1 MALHRDGRYP
11 RLTKAIVGNAGY
23 KGKKDMKRILIRDLG
38 PIAEAD
44 ISLRNVNVVIG
55 EQSIGKSCVL
65 KVSCF
70 CTWVE
75 KRIAI
80 EQNARRFEKK
90 GVFMDEL
97 VNFHR
102 LNGYVHEKTFIGYE
116 SDFIKFSYDNE
127 HGFSYEWKNERWD
140 YKRPKVSYIPA
151 ERNLVAVIPN
161 WFEVKSVADNIQD
174 FMADWSDARK
184 SIVDAAIL
192 NLDVAYH
199 YDKGSET
206 DFVKMKDGKY
216 LPFANASSGLQ
227 SLIPLYVHL
236 VNINSQKYRD
246 QEDNSVKHKSEL
258 GSLANSLIDYYGA
271 NLGEV
276 FIKNLEHDDHNQETG
291 LEREFVPNPE
301 MMEWWRSIF
310 LKLSKTHHCE
320 VFLEEPEENLFPPT
334 QQILMRTLLNQ
345 IMPQEGNTLFIS
357 THSPYIL
364 DVLLERPQYDF
375 GLFYIRPTENGSVV
389 KTATETDVQDMYEGG
404 VDAFFNI
411 ERLGDEV

>member
-1 MALHRDGRYP
+1 
-11 RLTKAIVGNAGY
+11 
-23 KGKKDMKRILIRDLG
+23 MKRIIIRNLG
-38 PIAEAD
+38 PIADAD
-44 ISLRNVNVVIG
+44 ILLKDVNVVIG

-90 GVFMDEL
+90 GVFIEEL
-97 VNFHR
+97 TNFHR
-102 LNGYVHEKTFIGYE
+102 LNGYVHENTYIGYE
-116 SDFIKFSYDNE
+116 SDFMEFSYDIK
-127 HGFSYEWKNERWD
+127 HGFSYEWKKDRWD

-184 SIVDAAIL
+184 SVGDEEIL

-199 YDKGSET
+199 YDEGSDT
-206 DFVKMKDGKY
+206 DYVKMKDGLV
-216 LPFANASSGLQ
+216 LPFTNVSSGLQ

-236 VNINSQKYRD
+236 VNINSKKYRER
-246 QEDNSVKHKSEL
+246 EDNSVKHKSEL
-258 GSLANSLIDYYGA
+258 EKLVNSLVEYYG
-271 NLGEV
+271 NNIGEA
-276 FIKNLEHDDHNQETG
+276 FIKNPQYGTINQETG
-291 LEREFVPNPE
+291 LEKEFIPNPK
-301 MMEWWRSIF
+301 MTQWLRRRF
-310 LKLSKTHHCE
+310 LGLSRIHHCE

-345 IMPQEGNTLFIS
+345 INRQEGNTLFVS

-364 DVLLERPQYDF
+364 DILLERENYDF
-375 GLFYIRPTENGSVV
+375 GLFYIRPEEKGSVV
-389 KTATETDVQDMYEGG
+389 NTATEADVQDMFEDG

>member
-1 MALHRDGRYP
+1 
-11 RLTKAIVGNAGY
+11 
-23 KGKKDMKRILIRDLG
+23 MKRIIIRDLG

-44 ISLRNVNVVIG
+44 IFLKDVNVVIG

-65 KVSCF
+65 KVCCF

-90 GVFMDEL
+90 GVFMEEL

-102 LNGYVHEKTFIGYE
+102 LNGYVHENTYIGYE
-116 SDFIKFSYDNE
+116 SDYIKFSYDNE
-127 HGFSYEWKNERWD
+127 HGFSYEWKENRWD
-140 YKRPKVSYIPA
+140 YRRPKVSYIPA

-161 WFEVKSVADNIQD
+161 WFEVKSVAENIQD

-184 SIVDAAIL
+184 LVVDEEIL

-199 YDKGSET
+199 YDRGSDL
-206 DFVKMKDGKY
+206 DFVKMKNGQL
-216 LPFANASSGLQ
+216 LPFENASSGLQ

-236 VNINSQKYRD
+236 VNINSKKYRD
-246 QEDNSVKHKSEL
+246 RENNSVKHKAETEKL
-258 GSLANSLIDYYGA
+258 INSLVEYYDKNVGRA
-271 NLGEV
+271 
-276 FIKNLEHDDHNQETG
+276 FIKSPKRQKTDFEKEII
-291 LEREFVPNPE
+291 FNPE
-301 MMEWWRSIF
+301 MTPWLWRRYS
-310 LKLSKTHHCE
+310 KLSRIHHCE

-334 QQILMRTLLNQ
+334 QQILMKTLLNQ
-345 IMPQEGNTLFIS
+345 INNQKGNTLFIS

-364 DVLLERPQYDF
+364 DVLLEREKYDF
-375 GLFYIRPTENGSVV
+375 GLFYIQSSESESFV
-389 KTATETDVQDMYEGG
+389 KTATEADVQDMFEDG

>member
-1 MALHRDGRYP
+1 
-11 RLTKAIVGNAGY
+11 
-23 KGKKDMKRILIRDLG
+23 MKHLIIRDLG

-44 ISLRNVNVVIG
+44 VALRDVNVVIG

-65 KVSCF
+65 KVACF
-70 CTWVE
+70 CSWVE

-80 EQNARRFEKK
+80 EQNAKRFEKN
-90 GVFMDEL
+90 GVFMEEL

-102 LNGYVHEKTFIGYE
+102 LNGYVHKNTYIGYE

-127 HGFSYEWKNERWD
+127 HGFSYEWKQDRWD
-140 YKRPKVSYIPA
+140 YTRPKVSYIPA

-184 SIVDAAIL
+184 TVGDKDIL
-192 NLDVAYH
+192 NLDVAFH
-199 YDKGSET
+199 YDEGSDT
-206 DFVKMKDGKY
+206 DFVKTKDGHV
-216 LPFANASSGLQ
+216 LPFTNVSSGLQ

-236 VNINSQKYRD
+236 FNISSKKYRER
-246 QEDNSVKHKSEL
+246 EDNSVKHKSETDRL
-258 GSLANSLIDYYGA
+258 LNSLVEYYA
-271 NLGEV
+271 KNIGETT
-276 FIKNLEHDDHNQETG
+276 IKNPKYGTVNQETG
-291 LEREFVPNPE
+291 LEKEYIPNPE
-301 MMEWWRSIF
+301 MTQW
-310 LKLSKTHHCE
+310 LSKRFHNLSRIHHCD

-334 QQILMRTLLNQ
+334 QQILMKSLLNFVKL
-345 IMPQEGNTLFIS
+345 EKGNTLFIS

-364 DVLLERPQYDF
+364 DILLERESYDF
-375 GLFYIRPTENGSVV
+375 GLFYIRSTVNGSIV
-389 KTATETDVQDMYEGG
+389 KTATEEDVQDMFEAG

>member
-1 MALHRDGRYP
+1 
-11 RLTKAIVGNAGY
+11 
-23 KGKKDMKRILIRDLG
+23 MKRIIIRNLG

-44 ISLRNVNVVIG
+44 ILLKDVNVVIG

-90 GVFMDEL
+90 GVFMEEL
-97 VNFHR
+97 VDFHR
-102 LNGYVHEKTFIGYE
+102 LNGYVHENTYIGYE
-116 SDFIKFSYDNE
+116 SDFMKFSYDNK
-127 HGFSYEWKNERWD
+127 HGFSHEWKKDRWD

-184 SIVDAAIL
+184 SVGNDEEIL

-199 YDKGSET
+199 YDEGSDT
-206 DFVKMKDGKY
+206 DFVKMKDGQV
-216 LPFANASSGLQ
+216 LPFTNVSSGLQ

-236 VNINSQKYRD
+236 VNINSKKYRER
-246 QEDNSVKHKSEL
+246 EDNSVKHKSEIEKL
-258 GSLANSLIDYYGA
+258 VNSLVEYFGNNI
-271 NLGEV
+271 GEV
-276 FIKNLEHDDHNQETG
+276 YIKNPKYGTIDQETS
-291 LEREFVPNPE
+291 LEKEFIPNPE
-301 MMEWWRSIF
+301 MTLWLRRRFIS
-310 LKLSKTHHCE
+310 LSKIHHCE

-334 QQILMRTLLNQ
+334 QQILMKTLLNQ
-345 IMPQEGNTLFIS
+345 VKRQKGNTLFIS

-364 DVLLERPQYDF
+364 DILLEREQYDF
-375 GLFYIRPTENGSVV
+375 GLFYIRSAENGSEV
-389 KTATETDVQDMYEGG
+389 KTATEADVQDMFEDG

>member
-1 MALHRDGRYP
+1 
-11 RLTKAIVGNAGY
+11 
-23 KGKKDMKRILIRDLG
+23 MKRIIIRGLG
-38 PIAEAD
+38 PIMEAD
-44 ISLRNVNVVIG
+44 LLLKDVNIIVG

-65 KVSCF
+65 KVACF

-75 KRIAI
+75 KRIVI
-80 EQNARRFEKK
+80 EQSTRRFEKK
-90 GVFMDEL
+90 GAFIEEL

-102 LNGYVHEKTFIGYE
+102 LNGYIHDNIYIGYE
-116 SDFIKFSYDNE
+116 SDFMQFSYDDE
-127 HGFSYEWKNERWD
+127 HGFSHEWKINRWE

-184 SIVDAAIL
+184 SVENDKEIL

-199 YDKGSET
+199 YDEGS
-206 DFVKMKDGKY
+206 DMDYIKMKDGSF
-216 LPFANASSGLQ
+216 LPFTNISSGLQ

-236 VNINSQKYRD
+236 VNITSKKYRER
-246 QEDNSVKHKSEL
+246 EDNSVIHKAEIDKL
-258 GSLANSLIDYYGA
+258 VDSLVDFYSRNF
-271 NLGEV
+271 GEAL
-276 FIKNLEHDDHNQETG
+276 IKNPKYGTINQNTG
-291 LEREFVPNPE
+291 LEKEYILNPV
-301 MMEWWRSIF
+301 MTKWISNVF
-310 LKLSKTHHCE
+310 LNISNIHYCA

-334 QQILMRTLLNQ
+334 QQILMKSLLNFVKS
-345 IMPQEGNTLFIS
+345 EKGNTLFIS

-364 DVLLERPQYDF
+364 DILLEREKYDF
-375 GLFYIRPTENGSVV
+375 GLFYIKSSDKGSIV
-389 KTATETDVQDMYEGG
+389 KSATETDVQDMFEGG

>member
-1 MALHRDGRYP
+1 
-11 RLTKAIVGNAGY
+11 
-23 KGKKDMKRILIRDLG
+23 MKRIIIRDFG
-38 PIAEAD
+38 PIMKAD
-44 ISLRNVNVVIG
+44 IMLQDVNIIIG

-65 KVSCF
+65 KVACF

-80 EQNARRFEKK
+80 EQNAKRFEKN
-90 GVFMDEL
+90 GVFLEEL

-102 LNGYVHEKTFIGYE
+102 LNGYVHDNTYIGYE
-116 SDFIKFSYDNE
+116 SDFIKFSYDSEN
-127 HGFSYEWKNERWD
+127 GFSYEWKEKRWD

-161 WFEVKSVADNIQD
+161 WFEVKSVAENIQD

-184 SIVDAAIL
+184 SIEKDKDIL

-199 YDKGSET
+199 YDESSDT
-206 DFVKMKDGKY
+206 DYVKMKDGRI
-216 LPFANASSGLQ
+216 LPFTNVSSGLQ

-236 VNINSQKYRD
+236 VNITSKKYRER
-246 QEDNSVKHKSEL
+246 EDNSVKHKSE
-258 GSLANSLIDYYGA
+258 IDNLVDLLVDFYA
-271 NLGEV
+271 KNLGEAL
-276 FIKNLEHDDHNQETG
+276 IKNPKYGTINQETG
-291 LEREFVPNPE
+291 LEKEYIPNPE
-301 MMEWWRSIF
+301 MREWLIERLFNI
-310 LKLSKTHHCE
+310 SKIHHCE

-334 QQILMRTLLNQ
+334 QQILMKSLLRFVNL
-345 IMPQEGNTLFIS
+345 EKGNTLFIS

-364 DVLLERPQYDF
+364 DNLLERETYDF
-375 GLFYIRPTENGSVV
+375 GLFYIQSTENGSVV
-389 KTATETDVQDMYEGG
+389 KTATEADVQDMFEGG

>member
-1 MALHRDGRYP
+1 
-11 RLTKAIVGNAGY
+11 
-23 KGKKDMKRILIRDLG
+23 MKRIIIRDFG
-38 PIAEAD
+38 PIMKAD
-44 ISLRNVNVVIG
+44 IMLQDVNIIIG

-65 KVSCF
+65 KVACF

-80 EQNARRFEKK
+80 EQNAKRFEKN
-90 GVFMDEL
+90 GVFLEEL

-102 LNGYVHEKTFIGYE
+102 LNGYVHDNTYIGYE
-116 SDFIKFSYDNE
+116 SDFIKFSYDSEN
-127 HGFSYEWKNERWD
+127 GFSYEWKEKRWD

-161 WFEVKSVADNIQD
+161 WFEVKSVAENIQD

-184 SIVDAAIL
+184 SIEKDKDIL

-199 YDKGSET
+199 YDKGS
-206 DFVKMKDGKY
+206 DMDYVKMKDGRI
-216 LPFANASSGLQ
+216 LPFTNVSSGLQ

-236 VNINSQKYRD
+236 VNITSKKYRER
-246 QEDNSVKHKSEL
+246 EDNSVKHKSE
-258 GSLANSLIDYYGA
+258 IDNLVDLLVDFYA
-271 NLGEV
+271 KNLGQA
-276 FIKNLEHDDHNQETG
+276 FIKNPKYGTINQETG
-291 LEREFVPNPE
+291 LEKEYIPNPE
-301 MMEWWRSIF
+301 MREWLIERLFNI
-310 LKLSKTHHCE
+310 SKIHHCE

-334 QQILMRTLLNQ
+334 QQILMKSLLRFVNL
-345 IMPQEGNTLFIS
+345 EKGNTLFIS

-364 DVLLERPQYDF
+364 DILLERETYDF
-375 GLFYIRPTENGSVV
+375 GLFYIQSTENGSVV
-389 KTATETDVQDMYEGG
+389 KTATEADVQDMFESG

>member
-1 MALHRDGRYP
+1 
-11 RLTKAIVGNAGY
+11 
-23 KGKKDMKRILIRDLG
+23 MKRIIIRDFG
-38 PIAEAD
+38 PLAEAD
-44 ISLRNVNVVIG
+44 IILKDVNVIIG

-80 EQNARRFEKK
+80 EQNAKRFEKK
-90 GVFMDEL
+90 GVFMEEL

-102 LNGYVHEKTFIGYE
+102 LNGYVHKNTYIGYE
-116 SDFIKFSYDNE
+116 SNFIIFSYDSE
-127 HGFSYEWKNERWD
+127 HGFSYEWKDNRWD

-184 SIVDAAIL
+184 SVGDKVIL
-192 NLDVAYH
+192 NLDVSYH
-199 YDKGSET
+199 YDEGSDT
-206 DFVKMKDGKY
+206 DFVKTKDGQV
-216 LPFANASSGLQ
+216 LPFTNVSSGLQ
-227 SLIPLYVHL
+227 SLIPIYVHL
-236 VNINSQKYRD
+236 INISSKKYRD
-246 QEDNSVKHKSEL
+246 RENNSVRHNSEIEKL
-258 GSLANSLIDYYGA
+258 VNLLIDYYEK
-271 NLGEV
+271 NIGEA
-276 FIKNLEHDDHNQETG
+276 IIRNPEPETG
-291 LEREFVPNPE
+291 LGKKYIPNPE
-301 MMEWWRSIF
+301 MTRWLRKRFMY
-310 LKLSKTHHCE
+310 LSKIHHCE

-334 QQILMRTLLNQ
+334 QQILMKSLLKFVKL
-345 IMPQEGNTLFIS
+345 EKGNTLFIS

-364 DVLLERPQYDF
+364 DILLERENYDF
-375 GLFYIRPTENGSVV
+375 GLFYIKSSEKGSMV
-389 KTATETDVQDMYEGG
+389 KTATEADMQDMFEGG

>member
-1 MALHRDGRYP
+1 
-11 RLTKAIVGNAGY
+11 
-23 KGKKDMKRILIRDLG
+23 MKRILIRDFG
-38 PIAEAD
+38 PIEKAD
-44 ISLRNVNVVIG
+44 IMLKDVNVIIG

-102 LNGYVHEKTFIGYE
+102 LNGYEHENTYIGYE
-116 SDFIKFSYDNE
+116 SDFIKFSFDNE
-127 HGFSYEWKNERWD
+127 RGFSYEWKENRWD
-140 YKRPKVSYIPA
+140 YKRPKVSYVPA

-161 WFEVKSVADNIQD
+161 WFEVKSVAENIQD

-184 SIVDAAIL
+184 SVSDNEKIL

-199 YDKGSET
+199 YDEVSDT
-206 DFVKMKDGKY
+206 DFIKIRNGRV
-216 LPFANASSGLQ
+216 LPFTNVSSGLQ

-236 VNINSQKYRD
+236 VNITSKKYRD
-246 QEDNSVKHKSEL
+246 REDNSVRHKSEIEKL
-258 GSLANSLIDYYGA
+258 TNSLVEYYTNNIA
-271 NLGEV
+271 EA
-276 FIKNLEHDDHNQETG
+276 FIRNPKYGVIKDEMG
-291 LEREFVPNPE
+291 LEKEFIPNPE
-301 MMEWWRSIF
+301 MSRWFMKSF
-310 LKLSKTHHCE
+310 LRLSRIHHCE

-334 QQILMRTLLNQ
+334 QQILMKSLLRFVNL
-345 IMPQEGNTLFIS
+345 EKGNTLFIS

-364 DVLLERPQYDF
+364 DILLERETYDY
-375 GLFYIRPTENGSVV
+375 GLFYIQSTENGSVV
-389 KTATETDVQDMYEGG
+389 KTATEADVQDMFESG

>member
-1 MALHRDGRYP
+1 
-11 RLTKAIVGNAGY
+11 
-23 KGKKDMKRILIRDLG
+23 MKRIIIRDLG
-38 PIAEAD
+38 PITKAD
-44 ISLRNVNVVIG
+44 ILLKDINVVIG

-90 GVFMDEL
+90 GVFLEEL

-102 LNGYVHEKTFIGYE
+102 LNGYIHENTYIGYE

-127 HGFSYEWKNERWD
+127 HGFSYEWKNDRWE

-161 WFEVKSVADNIQD
+161 WFEVKSVAENIQD
-174 FMADWSDARK
+174 FMADWADARK
-184 SIVDAAIL
+184 TVVDKDIL
-192 NLDVAYH
+192 NLDVVYH
-199 YDKGSET
+199 YDESNDT
-206 DFVKMKDGKY
+206 DFVRTKDGQV
-216 LPFANASSGLQ
+216 LPFTNVSSGLQ
-227 SLIPLYVHL
+227 SLIPLYIHL
-236 VNINSQKYRD
+236 VNINSKKYRER
-246 QEDNSVKHKSEL
+246 EDNSVKHKSEMEN
-258 GSLANSLIDYYGA
+258 LADLLVDYYENNIGKA
-271 NLGEV
+271 
-276 FIKNLEHDDHNQETG
+276 FIKNPKYGAINQDTNLEKKIIT
-291 LEREFVPNPE
+291 NPE
-301 MMEWWRSIF
+301 MTEWLVKNF
-310 LKLSKTHHCE
+310 LNISKIHHCE

-334 QQILMRTLLNQ
+334 QQILMKTLLNQ
-345 IMPQEGNTLFIS
+345 IKQQNGNTLFIS

-364 DVLLERPQYDF
+364 DVLLEREQYDF
-375 GLFYIRPTENGSVV
+375 GLFYIRSAENGSEV
-389 KTATETDVQDMYEGG
+389 KTATEADVQDMFEGG

>member
-1 MALHRDGRYP
+1 
-11 RLTKAIVGNAGY
+11 
-23 KGKKDMKRILIRDLG
+23 MKHLIIRDLG

-44 ISLRNVNVVIG
+44 VSLRDVNVVIG

-65 KVSCF
+65 KVACF
-70 CTWVE
+70 CSWVE

-80 EQNARRFEKK
+80 EQNAKRFEKN
-90 GVFMDEL
+90 GVFMEEL

-102 LNGYVHEKTFIGYE
+102 LNGYVHKNTYIGYE

-127 HGFSYEWKNERWD
+127 HGFSYEWKQDRWD
-140 YKRPKVSYIPA
+140 YTRPKVSYIPA

-184 SIVDAAIL
+184 TVGDKDIL
-192 NLDVAYH
+192 NLDVAFH
-199 YDKGSET
+199 YDEGSDT
-206 DFVKMKDGKY
+206 DFVKTKDGHV
-216 LPFANASSGLQ
+216 LPFTNVSSGLQ

-236 VNINSQKYRD
+236 FNISSKKYRER
-246 QEDNSVKHKSEL
+246 EDNSVKHKSETDRL
-258 GSLANSLIDYYGA
+258 LNSLVEYYA
-271 NLGEV
+271 KNIGETT
-276 FIKNLEHDDHNQETG
+276 IKNPKYGTVNQETG
-291 LEREFVPNPE
+291 LEKEYIPNPE
-301 MMEWWRSIF
+301 MTQW
-310 LKLSKTHHCE
+310 LSKRFHNLSRIHHCD

-334 QQILMRTLLNQ
+334 QQILMKSLLNFVKL
-345 IMPQEGNTLFIS
+345 EKGNTLFIS

-364 DVLLERPQYDF
+364 DILLERESYDF
-375 GLFYIRPTENGSVV
+375 GLFYIRSSENGSIV
-389 KTATETDVQDMYEGG
+389 KTATEADVQDMFEAG

>member
-1 MALHRDGRYP
+1 
-11 RLTKAIVGNAGY
+11 
-23 KGKKDMKRILIRDLG
+23 MKRIIIRDLG

-44 ISLRNVNVVIG
+44 VALRDVNVVIG

-65 KVSCF
+65 KVACF
-70 CTWVE
+70 CSWVE

-80 EQNARRFEKK
+80 EQNAKRFEKN
-90 GVFMDEL
+90 GVFMEEL

-102 LNGYVHEKTFIGYE
+102 LNGYVHKNTYIGYE

-127 HGFSYEWKNERWD
+127 HGFSYEWKQDRWD
-140 YKRPKVSYIPA
+140 YTRPKVSYIPA

-184 SIVDAAIL
+184 TVGDKDIL
-192 NLDVAYH
+192 NLDVAFH
-199 YDKGSET
+199 YDEGSDT
-206 DFVKMKDGKY
+206 DFVKTKDGHV
-216 LPFANASSGLQ
+216 LPFTNVSSGLQ

-236 VNINSQKYRD
+236 FNISSKKYRER
-246 QEDNSVKHKSEL
+246 EDNSVKHKSETDRL
-258 GSLANSLIDYYGA
+258 LNSLVEYYA
-271 NLGEV
+271 KNIGETT
-276 FIKNLEHDDHNQETG
+276 IKNPKYGTVNQETG
-291 LEREFVPNPE
+291 LEKEYIPNPE
-301 MMEWWRSIF
+301 MTQW
-310 LKLSKTHHCE
+310 LSKRFHNLSRIHHCD

-334 QQILMRTLLNQ
+334 QQILMKSLLNFVKL
-345 IMPQEGNTLFIS
+345 EKGNTLFIS

-364 DVLLERPQYDF
+364 DILLERESYDF
-375 GLFYIRPTENGSVV
+375 GLFYIRSSANGSIV
-389 KTATETDVQDMYEGG
+389 KTATEEDVQDMFEAG

>member
-1 MALHRDGRYP
+1 
-11 RLTKAIVGNAGY
+11 
-23 KGKKDMKRILIRDLG
+23 MKRILIRDLG

-44 ISLRNVNVVIG
+44 ILLKDVNVVIG

-80 EQNARRFEKK
+80 EQNAKRFEKK
-90 GVFMDEL
+90 GVFMEEL
-97 VNFHR
+97 VDFHR
-102 LNGYVHEKTFIGYE
+102 LNGYVHANTYIGYE

-127 HGFSYEWKNERWD
+127 HGFSYEWKENRWD

-184 SIVDAAIL
+184 SVGDKDIL

-199 YDKGSET
+199 YDASSDS
-206 DFVKMKDGKY
+206 DFVKMKDGQD
-216 LPFANASSGLQ
+216 LPFTNVSSGLQ
-227 SLIPLYVHL
+227 SLIPLYIHL
-236 VNINSQKYRD
+236 VNINSKKYRER
-246 QEDNSVKHKSEL
+246 EDNSVKHKSEIDKL
-258 GSLANSLIDYYGA
+258 LNSLVEYYRK
-271 NLGEV
+271 NIGEA
-276 FIKNLEHDDHNQETG
+276 FIKNPRHGTINQETD
-291 LEREFVPNPE
+291 LEKEFIPNPE
-301 MMEWWRSIF
+301 MTPWLMRRFSRI
-310 LKLSKTHHCE
+310 SRIHHCE

-334 QQILMRTLLNQ
+334 QQILMKTLLNQ
-345 IMPQEGNTLFIS
+345 VKRQKGNTLFIS

-364 DVLLERPQYDF
+364 DILLEREEYDF
-375 GLFYIRPTENGSVV
+375 GLFYIRSTESGSVV
-389 KTATETDVQDMYEGG
+389 KTATEADVQDMFEDG

-411 ERLGDEV
+411 ERLGDEA

>member
-1 MALHRDGRYP
+1 
-11 RLTKAIVGNAGY
+11 
-23 KGKKDMKRILIRDLG
+23 MKHLIIRNLG

-44 ISLRNVNVVIG
+44 VSLRDVNVVIG

-65 KVSCF
+65 KVACF
-70 CTWVE
+70 CSWVE

-80 EQNARRFEKK
+80 EQNAKRFEKN
-90 GVFMDEL
+90 GVFMEEL

-102 LNGYVHEKTFIGYE
+102 LNGYVHKNTYIGYE

-127 HGFSYEWKNERWD
+127 HGFSYEWKQDRWD
-140 YKRPKVSYIPA
+140 YTRPKVSYIPA

-184 SIVDAAIL
+184 TVGDKDIL
-192 NLDVAYH
+192 NLDVAFH
-199 YDKGSET
+199 YDEGSDT
-206 DFVKMKDGKY
+206 DFVKTKDGHV
-216 LPFANASSGLQ
+216 LPFTNVSSGLQ

-236 VNINSQKYRD
+236 FNISSKKYRER
-246 QEDNSVKHKSEL
+246 EDNSVKHKSETDRL
-258 GSLANSLIDYYGA
+258 LNSLVEYYA
-271 NLGEV
+271 KNIGETT
-276 FIKNLEHDDHNQETG
+276 IKNPKYGTVNQETG
-291 LEREFVPNPE
+291 LEKEYIPNPE
-301 MMEWWRSIF
+301 MTQW
-310 LKLSKTHHCE
+310 LSKRFHNLSRIHHCD

-334 QQILMRTLLNQ
+334 QQILMKSLLNFVKL
-345 IMPQEGNTLFIS
+345 EKGNTLFIS

-364 DVLLERPQYDF
+364 DILLERESYDF
-375 GLFYIRPTENGSVV
+375 GLFYIRSSENGSIV
-389 KTATETDVQDMYEGG
+389 KTATEADVQDMFEAG

>member
-1 MALHRDGRYP
+1 
-11 RLTKAIVGNAGY
+11 
-23 KGKKDMKRILIRDLG
+23 MKRIIIRDFG
-38 PIAEAD
+38 PIMKAD
-44 ISLRNVNVVIG
+44 IMLQDVNIIIG

-65 KVSCF
+65 KVACF

-80 EQNARRFEKK
+80 EQNAKRFEKN
-90 GVFMDEL
+90 GVFLEEL

-102 LNGYVHEKTFIGYE
+102 LNGYVHDNTYIGYE
-116 SDFIKFSYDNE
+116 SDFIKFSYDSEN
-127 HGFSYEWKNERWD
+127 GFSYEWKEKRWD

-161 WFEVKSVADNIQD
+161 WFEVKSVAENIQD

-184 SIVDAAIL
+184 SLEKDKDIL

-199 YDKGSET
+199 YDKGS
-206 DFVKMKDGKY
+206 DMDYVKMKDGRI
-216 LPFANASSGLQ
+216 LPFTNVSSGLQ

-236 VNINSQKYRD
+236 VNITSKKYRER
-246 QEDNSVKHKSEL
+246 EDNSVKHKSE
-258 GSLANSLIDYYGA
+258 IDNLVDLLVDFYA
-271 NLGEV
+271 KNLGEAL
-276 FIKNLEHDDHNQETG
+276 IKNPKYGTINQETG
-291 LEREFVPNPE
+291 LEKEYIPNPE
-301 MMEWWRSIF
+301 MREWLIERLFNI
-310 LKLSKTHHCE
+310 SKIHHCE

-334 QQILMRTLLNQ
+334 QQILMKSLLRFVNL
-345 IMPQEGNTLFIS
+345 EKGNTLFIS

-364 DVLLERPQYDF
+364 DILLERETYDF
-375 GLFYIRPTENGSVV
+375 GLFYIQSTENGSVV
-389 KTATETDVQDMYEGG
+389 KTATEADVQDMFESG

>member
-1 MALHRDGRYP
+1 
-11 RLTKAIVGNAGY
+11 
-23 KGKKDMKRILIRDLG
+23 MKRIIIRDLG

-44 ISLRNVNVVIG
+44 ILLKDVNVVIG

-80 EQNARRFEKK
+80 EQNARRFEKN
-90 GVFMDEL
+90 GVFMEEL

-102 LNGYVHEKTFIGYE
+102 LYGYVHQKTYIGYE

-127 HGFSYEWKNERWD
+127 HGFSYEWKVDRWD

-184 SIVDAAIL
+184 SVGEDEAIL

-199 YDKGSET
+199 YDEGSDT
-206 DFVKMKDGKY
+206 DFVKMKDGHI
-216 LPFANASSGLQ
+216 LPFTNVSSGLQ

-236 VNINSQKYRD
+236 VNINSKKYRER
-246 QEDNSVKHKSEL
+246 EDNSVKHKSETEKL
-258 GSLANSLIDYYGA
+258 VDSLIDYYGK
-271 NLGEV
+271 NVGEAY
-276 FIKNLEHDDHNQETG
+276 IKNPSYGKTDQNGFLDQEYI
-291 LEREFVPNPE
+291 PNPN
-301 MMEWWRSIF
+301 MTKWSYGVYRNISRI
-310 LKLSKTHHCE
+310 HHCE

-345 IMPQEGNTLFIS
+345 VKRQPGNTLFIS

-364 DVLLERPQYDF
+364 DILLEREQYDF
-375 GLFYIRPTENGSVV
+375 GLFYIRASENGSIVN
-389 KTATETDVQDMYEGG
+389 TATEADVQDMFEDG

>member
-1 MALHRDGRYP
+1 MFVLE
-11 RLTKAIVGNAGY
+11 VFES
-23 KGKKDMKRILIRDLG
+23 DMKRIIIRDLG

-44 ISLRNVNVVIG
+44 ISLKDINVVIG

-80 EQNARRFEKK
+80 EQNAKRFEKK

-102 LNGYVHEKTFIGYE
+102 LNGYVHENTYIGYE
-116 SDFIKFSYDNE
+116 SDYMKFSYDNE
-127 HGFSYEWKNERWD
+127 HGFSHEWKNDRWD
-140 YKRPKVSYIPA
+140 YNRPKVSYIPA

-184 SIVDAAIL
+184 TVVDKDIL
-192 NLDVAYH
+192 NLDVAFH
-199 YDKGSET
+199 YDEGSDT
-206 DFVKMKDGKY
+206 DFVKTKDGHV
-216 LPFANASSGLQ
+216 LPFTNVSSGLQ
-227 SLIPLYVHL
+227 SLIPLYIHL
-236 VNINSQKYRD
+236 FNINSKKYRER
-246 QEDNSVKHKSEL
+246 EDNSVKHKDEMGKL
-258 GSLANSLIDYYGA
+258 VNSLIDYYE
-271 NLGEV
+271 NNIGEAY
-276 FIKNLEHDDHNQETG
+276 IENPKNGTIQEETG
-291 LEREFVPNPE
+291 LEKKFIPNPE
-301 MMEWWRSIF
+301 MTKWVMSRF
-310 LKLSKTHHCE
+310 LSLSRIHHCE

-334 QQILMRTLLNQ
+334 QQILMRTLLKQ
-345 IMPQEGNTLFIS
+345 AKGREGNTLFIS

-364 DVLLERPQYDF
+364 DILLERESYDF
-375 GLFYIRPTENGSVV
+375 GLFYIRSGERGSAV
-389 KTATETDVQDMYEGG
+389 KTATEADVQDMFEGG

>member
-1 MALHRDGRYP
+1 
-11 RLTKAIVGNAGY
+11 
-23 KGKKDMKRILIRDLG
+23 MKRIIIRDLG

-44 ISLRNVNVVIG
+44 ISLKDINVVIG

-65 KVSCF
+65 KVACF

-80 EQNARRFEKK
+80 EQNAKRFEKK

-102 LNGYVHEKTFIGYE
+102 LNGYIHQNTYIGYE
-116 SDFIKFSYDNE
+116 SDFIAFSYDNQ
-127 HGFSYEWKNERWD
+127 HGFSYEWKQNRWD
-140 YKRPKVSYIPA
+140 YMRPKVTYIPA

-184 SIVDAAIL
+184 TVVDKDIL
-192 NLDVAYH
+192 NLDVAFH
-199 YDKGSET
+199 YDEGSDT
-206 DFVKMKDGKY
+206 DFVKTKDGHV
-216 LPFANASSGLQ
+216 LPFTNVSSGLQ

-236 VNINSQKYRD
+236 FNISSKKYRER
-246 QEDNSVKHKSEL
+246 EDNSVKHKSEVEKL
-258 GSLANSLIDYYGA
+258 VNSLVDYYA
-271 NLGEV
+271 KNIGEA
-276 FIKNLEHDDHNQETG
+276 FIKNPKYGTINQETG
-291 LEREFVPNPE
+291 LEKEYIPNPE
-301 MMEWWRSIF
+301 MTQWLSRRF
-310 LKLSKTHHCE
+310 LNLSKIHHCE

-334 QQILMRTLLNQ
+334 QQILMKSLLDFVKL
-345 IMPQEGNTLFIS
+345 EKGNTLFIS

-364 DVLLERPQYDF
+364 DVLLERESYDF
-375 GLFYIRPTENGSVV
+375 GLFYIRSSEKGSIVR
-389 KTATETDVQDMYEGG
+389 TATEEDVQDMFEGG